1 MKIMRIPLNAEGA
14 SKLYN
19 QVKCSYK
26 LHNMRIFIY
35 ECSILLSIF
44 DELKKDGI
52 KSGGECVDITITKT
66 GGVLMYAL
74 SGVGVATLGIAEL
87 ILDLIIKLKED

>member
-35 ECSILLSIF
+35 ERSILLTIF
-44 DELKKDGI
+44 DELKKDDI
-52 KSGGECVDITITKT
+52 EYDGECADITITKT

-74 SGVGVATLGIAEL
+74 SGAGVDTLGIVKL

>member
-26 LHNMRIFIY
+26 LHNMHISIY
-35 ECSILLSIF
+35 ESRILLSIF
-44 DELKKDGI
+44 DELKKDDI
-52 KSGGECVDITITKT
+52 KTGEECVDITITKT
-66 GGVLMYAL
+66 GGVLMCIL
-74 SGVGVATLGIAEL
+74 SGAGVGTLGIAEL

>member
-1 MKIMRIPLNAEGA
+1 MKIMSIPLNAEGA

-26 LHNMRIFIY
+26 LHNMCISIY
-35 ECSILLSIF
+35 ESRILLSIF
-44 DELKKDGI
+44 DELKKYDI

-66 GGVLMYAL
+66 GGVLMCAL
-74 SGVGVATLGIAEL
+74 SGAGVGTLGIAEL

>member
-35 ECSILLSIF
+35 GRSILLTIF
-44 DELKKDGI
+44 DELKKD
-52 KSGGECVDITITKT
+52 
-66 GGVLMYAL
+66 L
-74 SGVGVATLGIAEL
+74 SL
-87 ILDLIIKLKED
+87 IHI

>member
-35 ECSILLSIF
+35 ERSILLTIF
-44 DELKKDGI
+44 DELKKDDI
-52 KSGGECVDITITKT
+52 EYDGECVDITITKT
-66 GGVLMYAL
+66 GCVLMYAL
-74 SGVGVATLGIAEL
+74 SCAGVGTLGIAEL

>member
-26 LHNMRIFIY
+26 LHNMRISIY
-35 ECSILLSIF
+35 ESSILLSIF

-52 KSGGECVDITITKT
+52 KYGGECVDITITKT
-66 GGVLMYAL
+66 GGVLMCAL
-74 SGVGVATLGIAEL
+74 SGVGVGTLGIAEL

>member
-35 ECSILLSIF
+35 ERSILLTIF
-44 DELKKDGI
+44 DELKKDDI
-52 KSGGECVDITITKT
+52 QYDGECVDITITKT

-74 SGVGVATLGIAEL
+74 SGAGVGTLGIAEL

>member
-26 LHNMRIFIY
+26 LHNMCIFIY
-35 ECSILLSIF
+35 ERSILLTIF
-44 DELKKDGI
+44 DELIKDDI
-52 KSGGECVDITITKT
+52 KYDEECVDITITKT

-74 SGVGVATLGIAEL
+74 PGAGVGTLGIAEL

>member
-35 ECSILLSIF
+35 ERSILLTIF
-44 DELKKDGI
+44 DELKKDDI
-52 KSGGECVDITITKT
+52 EYDGESVDITITKT
-66 GGVLMYAL
+66 GGVLMCAL
-74 SGVGVATLGIAEL
+74 SGAGVGTLGIAEL